1 MVACNDDNNNSDTK
15 RGVFQQ
21 PTSFLYPLPLNSLTH
36 THTRSNTTEHHQ
48 EMRNLAEQFAA
59 ELKAAN
65 GQRSLVEEEKADMEQ
80 NLADLIAS
88 AEAKHNYDMSKM
100 ESDFQ
105 HKVMQ
110 ILDRYK
116 EASEDLRTAK
126 EDWAARHRGAEN
138 EHKAEVHKLNTL
150 HSLAMSAAKQRIFEE
165 RRNVE
170 ALKKKLGERL
180 AQGAEEA
187 EGELES
193 LKASYRARI
202 GAQREAGQQY
212 KIENGIMR
220 KKHVEMME
228 TLDHLRSEKIVKETR
243 CADLRRTVES
253 FEVEI
258 SSLKALS
265 LKKDSLM
272 VEKEKRVGAFAC
284 YTHTTHRLIA
294 YLFENDTYSLAIP
307 FPPPHTTH
315 THNCF

>member
-1 MVACNDDNNNSDTK
+1 
-15 RGVFQQ
+15 
-21 PTSFLYPLPLNSLTH
+21 
-36 THTRSNTTEHHQ
+36 
-48 EMRNLAEQFAA
+48 MRNLAEQFAA